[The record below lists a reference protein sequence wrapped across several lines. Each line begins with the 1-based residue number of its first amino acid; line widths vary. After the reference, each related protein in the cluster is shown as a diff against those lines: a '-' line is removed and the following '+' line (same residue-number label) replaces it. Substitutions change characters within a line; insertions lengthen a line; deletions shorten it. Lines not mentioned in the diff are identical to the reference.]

1 VLREFPGTPLA
12 RRAGMKGTALL
23 AAAAAGAL
31 AMYLYDRKAR
41 AGPSQPFTDPSIPPS
56 ESSATRLR
64 DHPGYE
70 QDDADQENGV

>member
-1 VLREFPGTPLA
+1 M
-12 RRAGMKGTALL
+12 MKGAGLL

-41 AGPSQPFTDPSIPPS
+41 VGPRQPFTDPSIPPS

-64 DHPGYE
+64 DKPGYAQE
-70 QDDADQENGV
+70 DPDQETRG